1 MNNRNR
7 LDAFV
12 RELESRRDLARIEAY
27 CSPRLEIG
35 EIAHR
40 VMSRPDGGKALLFTN
55 NGTPFPL
62 AINLF
67 GAPQR
72 MLRILRCES
81 YDALA
86 ERIDDFVTALTTPP
100 RTKQTKVAAVKQLAL
115 LARCAPKKTRLAAAC
130 QEVTMPR
137 PDLTQLP
144 ALTCWP
150 ADAAPFITLPMVIT
164 EHPTTRARNVG
175 MYRMQIIDGT
185 TAAMHWH
192 VHKTGAAHYRAYKA
206 LGARMPVAI
215 ALGGDPLLAY
225 CASAPLPEGIDEW
238 LMAGFLRRMRVRLTP
253 AKTVPLLVPA
263 EADFIIEGYVDP
275 SAPRF
280 LEGPFG
286 DHTGFYSLPD
296 YYPTLRVTAITHRRN
311 AIFPATIVGVPP
323 LEDANIALATER
335 IFNVPLRKT
344 LAPEIVSF
352 ALPTAGVAHNLAVA
366 AVQNIYPGQAERL
379 ANLFWSTGQLMFT
392 KFLLIVD
399 ADVDPKDWRAAL
411 YAAAKAAKN
420 AARFYHGYG
429 PLDALDHASPKAC
442 EGGKLLLDARGEM
455 MGCATNYSLSLVE
468 TSLTDGT
475 TARLARIGDRDIAL
489 IVPTS
494 DANAPIDDLAA
505 RTATNSPA
513 PFIVLVDS
521 DAPWRNPYLLLWLAL
536 ANCAPDVDMHHFTGT
551 EGACVTA
558 CDARVKAGRPDRRP
572 WPNPVASSDATIR
585 AVDEKWETLGL
596 GEPIVSPSLA
606 VIDYQRGRGAEADS

>member
-1 MNNRNR
+1 MGNRNR
-7 LDAFV
+7 LNAFV
-12 RELESRRDLARIEAY
+12 RELESRHELARIESY

-40 VMSRPDGGKALLFTN
+40 AMSQPDGGKTLLFTN
-55 NGTPFPL
+55 NGTPFPV

-100 RTKQTKVAAVKQLAL
+100 KTKRSKVAAIKQLAL
-115 LARCAPKKTRLAAAC
+115 LARCAPKKTHRAAAC

-164 EHPTTRARNVG
+164 EHPTTHARNVG

-206 LGARMPVAI
+206 LGAPMPVAV

-225 CASAPLPEGIDEW
+225 CATAPLPEGIDEW
-238 LMAGFLRRMRVRLTP
+238 LMAGFLRRSRVRLTA

-263 EADFIIEGYVDP
+263 EADFIIEGYVDT
-275 SAPRF
+275 SAPLF

-323 LEDANIALATER
+323 MEDANIALATER

-366 AVQNIYPGQAERL
+366 AALNIYPGQAERL

-392 KFLLIVD
+392 KFLLVVD
-399 ADVDPKDWRAAL
+399 ANVDPKNWRAVL
-411 YAAAKAAKN
+411 YAAAS
-420 AARFYHGYG
+420 AARDATKFYHGYG
-429 PLDALDHASPKAC
+429 PLDALDHSSPRAC
-442 EGGKLLLDARGEM
+442 EGGKLLLDARGVTM
-455 MGCATNYSLSLVE
+455 DHAANYSLSFEEKTFSDGKTAGLV
-468 TSLTDGT
+468 
-475 TARLARIGDRDIAL
+475 RIGDRNIAL
-489 IVPTS
+489 VIPTS
-494 DANAPIDDLAA
+494 DTATPIEDLAA
-505 RTATNSPA
+505 NMEITIPA
-513 PFIVLVDS
+513 PLIVFVDS
-521 DAPWRNPYLLLWLAL
+521 NAPWRNPYLLLWLAL
-536 ANCAPDVDMHHFTGT
+536 ANCAPDVDMQHFTST
-551 EGACVTA
+551 ERACITA
-558 CDARVKAGRPDRRP
+558 CDARMKSGRNDRRP
-572 WPNPVASSDATIR
+572 WPNPVASSKETID
-585 AVDEKWETLGL
+585 AVDKKWESLGL
-596 GEPIVSPSLA
+596 GEAIVSPSLA
-606 VIDYQRGRGAEADS
+606 VKDYQRGSNAEADS